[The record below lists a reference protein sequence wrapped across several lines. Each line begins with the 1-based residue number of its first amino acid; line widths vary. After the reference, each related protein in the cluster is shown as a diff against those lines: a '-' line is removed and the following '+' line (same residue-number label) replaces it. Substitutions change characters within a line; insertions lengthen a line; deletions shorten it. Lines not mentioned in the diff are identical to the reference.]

1 MQTFDNI
8 FSRRSVRAFT
18 NQPISA
24 EQMETIIQAG
34 AAAPCGSNAQ
44 MWAFVAVRDPKRIMA
59 LRSLSPGIIGSP
71 AAVVV
76 LCLDHSHPNASL
88 LEKGDI
94 TPYIDIGAAMQN
106 ILLAANELGLAG
118 CPVASFHHQ
127 AIASFLKLPAHLQ
140 PVLLIVMGTP
150 KFIPKAP
157 EKRPLSEI
165 YYQESYHE
173 SD

>member
-1 MQTFDNI
+1 MQTFENI

-18 NQPISA
+18 NQPISD
-24 EQMETIIQAG
+24 EQMEMMIKAG

-44 MWAFVAVRDPKRIMA
+44 MWAFVALRDPRRIMA

-71 AAVVV
+71 AAVVI
-76 LCLDHSHPNASL
+76 LCLDRSHPNAAL

-127 AIASFLKLPAHLQ
+127 AIASFLKLPDHLQ
-140 PVLLIVMGTP
+140 PVLLTVIGAP
-150 KFIPKAP
+150 KFIPQP
-157 EKRPLSEI
+157 PQKRALSEI
-165 YYQESYHE
+165 YFQESYHE
-173 SD
+173 